1 MLNDT
6 KIKRIIRA
14 VCTLLVVCIIC
25 TGAVYDAVGIKV
37 TVTVRNDF
45 DGYEN
50 TFNARSVTASLDD
63 LFKDNDIQIG
73 VFDKVNLDE
82 SHVLQDGDSVVI
94 RRGVGIM
101 IDCDGELISTS
112 STHRTVGESL
122 VENGYFIGESDYT
135 VPSLESEVTDGMK
148 ITVVRVN
155 ENTEVR
161 DNIIAFETVYK
172 DDPTLYKGDS
182 KVAQEGVNGVERITE
197 KVIFENGTE
206 VSRTELSRELVTEK
220 VDKIVLNGTKQRPV
234 STPKA
239 AAAKT
244 KSSSPVKSAKKS
256 NESIDGY
263 KRVITMTA
271 TAYSAFGSGGGYGKT
286 ASGMTAGHGVAA
298 VDPSVIPLGTKLYV
312 EGYGY
317 AVAADTGGAIKGN
330 KIDLCFEQSNSELM
344 AFGRKT
350 VTVYILS

>member
-256 NESIDGY
+256 NE
-263 KRVITMTA
+263 
-271 TAYSAFGSGGGYGKT
+271 
-286 ASGMTAGHGVAA
+286 
-298 VDPSVIPLGTKLYV
+298 
-312 EGYGY
+312 
-317 AVAADTGGAIKGN
+317 
-330 KIDLCFEQSNSELM
+330 
-344 AFGRKT
+344 
-350 VTVYILS
+350 